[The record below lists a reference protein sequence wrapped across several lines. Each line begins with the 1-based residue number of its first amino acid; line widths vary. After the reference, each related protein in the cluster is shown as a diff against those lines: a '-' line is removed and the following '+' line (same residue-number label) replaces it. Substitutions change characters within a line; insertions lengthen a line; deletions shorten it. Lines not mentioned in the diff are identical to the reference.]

1 MDEIC
6 YMCSLRMWG
15 AMKKPNINDM
25 DEIDPIFNDMDEI
38 NQIIILFHNLILF
51 YFRNKINM
59 TQKQYISLFFLFLFS
74 NSLD

>member
-38 NQIIILFHNLILF
+38 NQIIILFHNLI
-51 YFRNKINM
+51 
-59 TQKQYISLFFLFLFS
+59 
-74 NSLD
+74 